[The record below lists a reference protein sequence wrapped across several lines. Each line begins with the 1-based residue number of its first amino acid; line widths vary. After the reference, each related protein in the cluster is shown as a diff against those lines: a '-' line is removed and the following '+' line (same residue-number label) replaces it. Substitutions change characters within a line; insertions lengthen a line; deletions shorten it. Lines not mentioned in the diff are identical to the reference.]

1 MFVGFVYGSWIVL
14 LVFGSCVFNDLV
26 WFGLLTCVCGFEIC
40 YWCLLCCCG
49 FDVD

>member
-26 WFGLLTCVCGFEIC
+26 WFGVTDL
-40 YWCLLCCCG
+40 CLW
-49 FDVD
+49 V